1 VIRVELLKL
10 VGRPRTWV
18 AVGLLCLLP
27 AIVAVF
33 LATTRISPPPGQGAA
48 FLSAV
53 LQSGSLYPAAALAL
67 VLPIFLPV
75 AVAVVAGDSVAGES
89 SQGTLRYLLVRPV
102 RRTTLLLAKLAA
114 VVVFVVGS
122 VLAVAGTSYVVGVS
136 LFGAGD
142 PVAVVRALPEVT
154 GGDDAVAGTGSSG
167 SQQQPT
173 GAGQV
178 GGAGSSSGQRAG
190 GTQPGADTGDS
201 TAPADDQAAREREQS
216 SVSSLSG
223 EALSPA
229 DLAARLLGAMG
240 YVTVSMLGVAAI
252 ALFLSTITASS
263 LGATLGALAAL
274 ITSQV
279 LVSLDAASSVTP
291 YLPTRY
297 WLAWIDFFRDP
308 IFLRDITAG
317 LWLQAGYVVVLML
330 AAWANF
336 STKDVTS

>member
-1 VIRVELLKL
+1 MIAVELVKL
-10 VGRPRTWV
+10 IRRPRTWV

-27 AIVAVF
+27 AVVAVF

-67 VLPIFLPV
+67 VLPLFLPI
-75 AVAVVAGDSVAGES
+75 AVAVVAGDAVAGES

-102 RRTTLLLAKLAA
+102 RRTSLLVAKLVS

-122 VLAVAGTSYVVGVS
+122 VVAVAGTSYVVGVS

-154 GGDDAVAGTGSSG
+154 GGGDDAVAGTGPAAPAG
-167 SQQQPT
+167 
-173 GAGQV
+173 GGGQV
-178 GGAGSSSGQRAG
+178 GSSDAASGGQAGATR
-190 GTQPGADTGDS
+190 PGADTGDG
-201 TAPADDQAAREREQS
+201 AVVADDQAARERAQA

-252 ALFLSTITASS
+252 ALFLSTVTASS

-274 ITSQV
+274 VTSQV
-279 LVSLDAASSVTP
+279 LVSLDAAAAVTP

-297 WLAWIDFFRDP
+297 WLAWVDFFRDP

-336 STKDVTS
+336 TTKDVTS